1 MDKMKKTQLAIFVY
15 LALLMSFALALV
27 LVLGDNKSI
36 SKYKFSTEKYFK
48 DLYFLQIKENLNES
62 IAQMFFDFSFYNI
75 YSFYY
80 CDKNFIYFCALES
93 KKKDKL
99 NKMLSD
105 LEEKIKKREKL
116 EFKFDENLNEI
127 YRISKPYKLTLIYNA
142 FKQLSPDIESNLVKS
157 LFSLFSN
164 NLQKET
170 FYLINKST
178 FKIECYFKHHT
189 IISEDGI
196 FLYEPYKNEVR
207 IKKIPIEVC
216 FYQELKNEKLRVD
229 EKRIY
234 LNLIPL
240 LVQIYTK
247 IDNKTQTNDYFFKP
261 NIKEKDCLINEG
273 YCILNNDEAEELKN
287 NKFMVINLED
297 EYFGLKGFYEVYF
310 LGDYL
315 LISEKNKNLL
325 IYSFP
330 FQPRSV
336 SS

>member
-1 MDKMKKTQLAIFVY
+1 MKKSQFAIFVY
-15 LALLMSFALALV
+15 LALLTSFALALV
-27 LVLGDNKSI
+27 LVLGDNKSV

-48 DLYFLQIKENLNES
+48 KLYFLQIKENLNES
-62 IAQMFFDFSFYNI
+62 VAQMFFDFSFYNV

-80 CDKNFIYFCALES
+80 CEKNFIYFCALNS
-93 KKKDKL
+93 KERGKVD
-99 NKMLSD
+99 KMLD
-105 LEEKIKKREKL
+105 ELEEKIKKREKI

-127 YRISKPYKLTLIYNA
+127 SQISKPYKLTLIYDA
-142 FKQLSPDIESNLVKS
+142 FKQLSPDVESNFIKN
-157 LFSLFSN
+157 LFGLFGN

-178 FKIECYFKHHT
+178 FKIECYFKHHA

-196 FLYEPYKNEVR
+196 FLYNPYKNEIR
-207 IKKIPIEVC
+207 IKKVPIEVC
-216 FYQELKNEKLRVD
+216 FYQELKNEKLKVD

-247 IDNKTQTNDYFFKP
+247 IDNKTQANDYFFKP
-261 NIKEKDCLINEG
+261 NIKEKDCLVNKG
-273 YCILNNDEAEELKN
+273 YCILNNNEAEELKN
-287 NKFMVINLED
+287 NKFMLINLED
-297 EYFGLKGFYEVYF
+297 KDFELKGFYEIYF
-310 LGDYL
+310 LGNYL
-315 LISEKNKNLL
+315 LISGKNKNLL
-325 IYSFP
+325 VYSFP